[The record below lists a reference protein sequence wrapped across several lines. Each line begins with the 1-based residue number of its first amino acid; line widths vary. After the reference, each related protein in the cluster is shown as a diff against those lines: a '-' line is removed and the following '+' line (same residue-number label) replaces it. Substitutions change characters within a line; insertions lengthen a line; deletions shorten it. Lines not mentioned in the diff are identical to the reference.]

1 MEFLLLGA
9 AMGFNII
16 IIVIKFKAEQY
27 ANGFLDIGVF
37 AILAGLLSGTLGG
50 MVIATISSAIFSL
63 YLLISPVKLIK
74 D

>member
-16 IIVIKFKAEQY
+16 VIVIKFKSGQF
-27 ANGFLDIGVF
+27 ANAVLDIGVF
-37 AILAGLLSGTLGG
+37 ALLTVILGGTLGG
-50 MVIATISSAIFSL
+50 MVIATISSAIFSI
-63 YLLISPVKLIK
+63 YLFLSPVKLR